1 MGAGG
6 SVAGGDARAGAP
18 TPMGAA
24 AAEAKQVRMRLVV
37 SFAFT
42 IPLFYISMGHM
53 FGWPLPG
60 FLLGERNIM
69 AFGLTQLLL
78 LAPVVFVNFKFFRVG
93 FKTLFRGAPNMDS
106 LIALGSTAATVYG
119 AVSYTHLA
127 STAAS
132 STAADR
138 PSPDTCMKPRCV

>member
-1 MGAGG
+1 
-6 SVAGGDARAGAP
+6 
-18 TPMGAA
+18 MGAA

-119 AVSYTHLA
+119 VYALYRIAYALGAGDVHGA
-127 STAAS
+127 HAAGMEMCIRDS
-132 STAADR
+132 
-138 PSPDTCMKPRCV
+138 